1 MMLAR
6 LLVQFRSTAAAL
18 AGAGALALGLAAA
31 PSAHA
36 DTLYGAVATDEA
48 HAKLYW
54 VMPET
59 STKEAQDAA
68 LAKCNKAGGKGCKS
82 VTSFSD
88 SCVAFSRNSRNDL
101 FWGTS
106 VSSEVAAKKAIRT
119 CTNDSAD
126 GKCKL
131 AVMPLC
137 AGPGYSEAELK
148 APDTAT
154 PAQLEALS
162 AKLDSRG
169 YWGSVAE
176 KESGQLTYADGY
188 PSEKEAVDAL
198 LKWEDC
204 VGCRTVLTYTDTC
217 VGMAWGKGS
226 EGRGTSFTA
235 KNPDPVAARNEARAT
250 CNAKSGGLT
259 CVAFVRCSGRAYIS
273 GYKGEDEKAN

>member
-6 LLVQFRSTAAAL
+6 LLVQFRSTVAAL
-18 AGAGALALGLAAA
+18 AGAGALALGLAAPA
-31 PSAHA
+31 AHA

-88 SCVAFSRNSRNDL
+88 SCVAFSRNSRGDL
-101 FWGTS
+101 FWGAS

-137 AGPGYSEAELK
+137 VGPGYSEADLK

-176 KESGQLTYADGY
+176 KDSGQLTYADGY

-226 EGRGTSFTA
+226 KGRGTSFTA
-235 KNPDPVAARNEARAT
+235 KNPDPVAARPDARAP
-250 CNAKSGGLT
+250 GG
-259 CVAFVRCSGRAYIS
+259 AQRGGRA
-273 GYKGEDEKAN
+273 GGGVGGGAGGGGRGGG